1 MIHLIIGCGICVIF
15 NIGNYIKV
23 MKPMDSMLMYSGK
36 KKIKLLS
43 IKKNKHK
50 LSLVQKNTFLI
61 TFLLTLITMIIV
73 IGFLVAQI
81 TVWLLFGDGKE
92 IEITSDVALAMTVAN
107 GFISSCFYDRFK
119 RQQNKWLLARHEEE
133 TKQEISDDQT
143 DQ

>member
-1 MIHLIIGCGICVIF
+1 MIHLIIGCGLCVIF
-15 NIGNYIKV
+15 NIGIYIV
-23 MKPMDSMLMYSGK
+23 IIKPIDSMLTHSK
-36 KKIKLLS
+36 KRQVKALSLKRIKS
-43 IKKNKHK
+43 KFR
-50 LSLVQKNTFLI
+50 LVQKNTFLI
-61 TFLLTLITMIIV
+61 TVLLTLITMIII

-107 GFISSCFYDRFK
+107 GFICSCFYDRFK

-133 TKQEISDDQT
+133 TKQESSDEQT